1 MLNLYYD
8 EIVGNIEEDERN
20 KFLMVDDYTLDY
32 TRRIIIHQT
41 NNRIDIEKLD
51 ETNTA

>member
-1 MLNLYYD
+1 MDIYFTRYHPYKSITMLNLYYD

-32 TRRIIIHQT
+32 TRRIIIH
-41 NNRIDIEKLD
+41 
-51 ETNTA
+51 